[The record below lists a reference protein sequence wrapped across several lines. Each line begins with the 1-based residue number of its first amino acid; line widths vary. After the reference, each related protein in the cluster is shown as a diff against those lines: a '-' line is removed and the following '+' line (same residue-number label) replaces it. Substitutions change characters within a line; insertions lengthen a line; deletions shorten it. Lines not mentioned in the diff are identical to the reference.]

1 MSNTSQRIG
10 DLSPVEKR
18 ALLAELLRKKAG
30 QSASSHPLSYN
41 QQGIWFLYQLAPES
55 AVYNV
60 NFAARISADLDVP
73 ALRRAC
79 QTLVDRHPT
88 LRTTFPVDFG
98 KPIQRVHEAQ
108 KVHFQEVKGST
119 WSPEELKTRL
129 LEAAYCRFD
138 LERGPLLRVTLF
150 TRSAREH
157 ILLLVVHHIVIDFW
171 SLAILLDEL
180 GVLYPAEKSGAQVI
194 LPPLEVR
201 YTDYVRWQAEMLASP
216 EGERLWAYWQ
226 EQLAGQLPVLQL
238 RTDRPRPAVPTY
250 RGASHDFTMDAELSS
265 GLKALAKAHGATL
278 YMVLL
283 AAFQVLL
290 SHHTGQEDLLVGSP
304 MVGRSRAEF
313 EGIVGLFT
321 NPVVLRANLSGNPT
335 FRAFLDQV
343 RRTVLS
349 ALEHQDYPTVL
360 LVERLQPPRDV
371 SRPPL
376 CQVMFVLDKPHR
388 LAQQGAPAFMAAET
402 GLRMNPGGLV
412 LESVPLERRAA
423 TLDLVFLIIE
433 TQESLA
439 ASLRHN
445 TDLFDAATVARMSQH
460 FEILLRC
467 ILQEPTARLDALK
480 RTLAKADRQHRV
492 SVRKEQKEINSQK
505 LLLRKRK
512 TITASQLSGESLPG
526 KQNHTNTHGLD

>member
-1 MSNTSQRIG
+1 MSSTSDRIA
-10 DLSPVEKR
+10 DLSQVEKR
-18 ALLAELLRKKAG
+18 ALLADLLRKKVR

-55 AVYNV
+55 SVYNV
-60 NFAARISADLDVP
+60 NFAARIGSDIDVP
-73 ALRRAC
+73 AMRRAF
-79 QTLVDRHPT
+79 QTLVDRHPA
-88 LRTTFPVDFG
+88 LRTTFPVHFG
-98 KPIQRVHEAQ
+98 KPVQRVNQAQ
-108 KVHFQEVKGST
+108 KVHFKEADSSA
-119 WSPEELKTRL
+119 WSLEELNTRL
-129 LEAAYCRFD
+129 LEEAYRPFD

-180 GVLYPAEKSGAQVI
+180 SALYPAESAGVKAL
-194 LPPLEVR
+194 LPPLNLQ
-201 YTDYVRWQAEMLASP
+201 YTDYVRWQFEMLASP
-216 EGERLWAYWQ
+216 EGDRLWAYWR
-226 EQLAGQLPVLQL
+226 EQLAGQLPILQL
-238 RTDRPRPAVPTY
+238 RTDRPRPRIPTY
-250 RGASHDFTMDAELSS
+250 RGASHDFTMDARLSS

-290 SHHTGQEDLLVGSP
+290 SYHTSQEDLLVGSP

-335 FRAFLDQV
+335 FREFLAQV

-360 LVERLQPPRDV
+360 LVERLRPPRDL
-371 SRPPL
+371 SHPPL
-376 CQVMFVLDKPHR
+376 CQVMFVLDKAHR
-388 LAQQGAPAFMAAET
+388 IAQQGGSGLVAAET

-423 TLDLVFLIIE
+423 TLDLVLLIIE
-433 TQESLA
+433 TDESLA
-439 ASLRHN
+439 ASMRYN
-445 TDLFDAATVARMSQH
+445 TDLFDAATIARMSQH
-460 FEILLRC
+460 FGILLRR
-467 ILQEPTARLDALK
+467 IIQEPTSNLEVLN
-480 RTLAKADRQHRV
+480 RTLANMDRQERV
-492 SVRKEQKEINSQK
+492 IARKEQKQINSQK
-505 LLLRKRK
+505 LKNVKRK
-512 TITASQLSGESLPG
+512 TVVASQTE
-526 KQNHTNTHGLD
+526 

>member
-1 MSNTSQRIG
+1 MSSTSQRIA

-18 ALLAELLRKKAG
+18 ALLAELLRKKSG
-30 QSASSHPLSYN
+30 ESASSHPLSYN

-55 AVYNV
+55 TVYNV
-60 NFAARISADLDVP
+60 NFAARISADIDVP
-73 ALRRAC
+73 AMKRAF
-79 QTLVDRHPT
+79 QRLIDRHPA
-88 LRTTFPVDFG
+88 LRTTFPVHFG
-98 KPIQRVHEAQ
+98 KPIQRVHETQ
-108 KVHFQEVKGST
+108 QVHFQEVEGST

-129 LEAAYCRFD
+129 LEEAYRPFD

-150 TRSAREH
+150 TRSAQEH

-180 GVLYPAEKSGAQVI
+180 GVLYPAESAGVKAP
-194 LPPLEVR
+194 LPSLDLQ
-201 YTDYVRWQAEMLASP
+201 YTDYVRWQAEMLAGP
-216 EGERLWAYWQ
+216 EGERLWSYWQ
-226 EQLAGQLPVLQL
+226 EQLAEQLPVLQL
-238 RTDRPRPAVPTY
+238 RTDRSRPAIPTY

-283 AAFQVLL
+283 AAFQVVL
-290 SHHTGQEDLLVGSP
+290 SYHTGQEDLLVGSP

-343 RRTVLS
+343 RHTVLS
-349 ALEHQDYPTVL
+349 ALEYQDYPTVL
-360 LVERLQPPRDV
+360 LVERLRPPRDL

-388 LAQQGAPAFMAAET
+388 IAQQGAPEFVAAET
-402 GLRMNPGGLV
+402 GLRMNRGGLV

-423 TLDLVFLIIE
+423 TLDLVLLIIE
-433 TQESLA
+433 TRESLA
-439 ASLRHN
+439 ASMRYN
-445 TDLFDAATVARMSQH
+445 TDLFDAATIARMSQH
-460 FEILLRC
+460 FEILLLR
-467 ILQEPTARLDALK
+467 ILQEPTGRLDALK
-480 RTLAKADRQHRV
+480 RTLTTADQQQQE
-492 SVRKEQKEINSQK
+492 SVRKEQKEVNIQK
-505 LLLRKRK
+505 LKHLKRK
-512 TITASQLSGESLPG
+512 TIMASRLSSEGVPRS
-526 KQNHTNTHGLD
+526 

>member
-1 MSNTSQRIG
+1 MSNTSQRIA
-10 DLSPVEKR
+10 DLSPIEKR
-18 ALLAELLRKKAG
+18 ALLAELLRKTAG

-41 QQGIWFLYQLAPES
+41 QQGIWFLYQLAPENS
-55 AVYNV
+55 VYNV
-60 NFAARISADLDVP
+60 NFAARISADIDVP
-73 ALRRAC
+73 AMRRAF
-79 QTLVDRHPT
+79 QALIDRHPA
-88 LRTTFPVDFG
+88 LRTTFPVHFG

-108 KVHFQEVKGST
+108 KVHFQEVESST
-119 WSPEELKTRL
+119 WSPEQLKTRL
-129 LEAAYCRFD
+129 LEEAYCPFD

-180 GVLYPAEKSGAQVI
+180 GVLYPAEKAGAQAT
-194 LPPLEVR
+194 LPSLKLQ
-201 YTDYVRWQAEMLASP
+201 YTDYVRWQAEMLAGP
-216 EGERLWAYWQ
+216 EGERLWAYWR

-238 RTDRPRPAVPTY
+238 RTDRPRPAIPTY
-250 RGASHDFTMDAELSS
+250 RGASHDFTMDAELSF

-283 AAFQVLL
+283 AAFQVML
-290 SHHTGQEDLLVGSP
+290 SYHTGQEDLLVGSP

-335 FRAFLDQV
+335 FQAFLDQV
-343 RRTVLS
+343 RHTVLS

-360 LVERLQPPRDV
+360 LVERLRPPRDL

-388 LAQQGAPAFMAAET
+388 IAQPGASAFVAAET

-412 LESVPLERRAA
+412 LDSVPLERRAA
-423 TLDLVFLIIE
+423 TLDLVLLIIE

-439 ASLRHN
+439 ASMRHN
-445 TDLFDAATVARMSQH
+445 ADLFDTATIARMSQH
-460 FEILLRC
+460 FEILLRR
-467 ILQEPTARLDALK
+467 ILQEPSARLDALK
-480 RTLAKADRQHRV
+480 QTLATTDQQQQV
-492 SVRKEQKEINSQK
+492 SVRKEQKEVNIQK
-505 LLLRKRK
+505 LKHLKRK
-512 TITASQLSGESLPG
+512 TIISVATE
-526 KQNHTNTHGLD
+526 